1 MRRVGIAAKDSR
13 PTVRVRRAR
22 PSDRPALEVM
32 GHPPGAVFAIAP
44 SPAGRLEW
52 RTRGMR
58 IVGLVAVERDG
69 QLVGSIHFVRH
80 RREPKTWLFGHWR
93 VSVRYRRSGIGR
105 YLLREG
111 LRVLPEVSRLYSFV
125 DWGNEGSVAAHR
137 HLGFEVAPELWGS
150 SLLGPL
156 STLGS
161 PAPTIVMAAV
171 PRSGR
176 AILAQPFRRA
186 MGPLWCRLFPDQ
198 ARRGEPGPAIAPWD
212 LRGAIGHLWRRT
224 TCRYRTA
231 TSGDRIEAIEL
242 AVGMERTLFLD
253 PESCD
258 PGLLSRLAQALLAS
272 GCDRSTEI
280 EIRGVARSLI
290 ERGGPI
296 RAQILMGL
304 THVGALRQ
312 AQG

>member
-1 MRRVGIAAKDSR
+1 MREAGVAAKDSR

-22 PSDRPALEVM
+22 PSDRPALKAL

-52 RTRGMR
+52 RSRGMR
-58 IVGLVAVERDG
+58 VVGLVAEECDG
-69 QLVGSIHFVRH
+69 QLVGSVHFVRN
-80 RREPKTWLFGHWR
+80 RRERKTWLFGHWR
-93 VSVRYRRSGIGR
+93 VSGAYRRSGIGR
-105 YLLREG
+105 HLLREG
-111 LRVLPEVSRLYSFV
+111 LRALPEATRLYSFV

-137 HLGFEVAPELWGS
+137 HLGFEAAPELWGS
-150 SLLGPL
+150 ALLGPL

-161 PAPTIVMAAV
+161 PAPAIVLSAV
-171 PRSGR
+171 PRSRR

-224 TCRYRTA
+224 TCRYRVA
-231 TSGDRIEAIEL
+231 ASGDRIEAVEL
-242 AVGMERTLFLD
+242 AMGAAKTLFLD
-253 PESCD
+253 PEACD
-258 PGLLSRLAQALLAS
+258 AGWLARLAQALLAS

-280 EIRGVARSLI
+280 EIRGVTRSLV

-304 THVGALRQ
+304 TDVGALRRD
-312 AQG
+312 QG